1 MSTFDVRAH
10 DSLARIGML
19 RIGDTEIRT
28 PAAVAATQLFP
39 SLCNRP
45 FTNLPLSAP
54 QSDADTYYVPG
65 SEPVA
70 FHPRAVCPAESG
82 NVVMVSG
89 WRSTLDDARRYAE
102 YLPAIFAGTP
112 PDTARYAPACALPSN
127 AAMLIATGFDL
138 FDYTAVDL
146 ASVQGKFC
154 MLEGE
159 FDALYR
165 EKGVCG
171 CEGCRTGNLFLHNRL
186 ALDREIALVKTW
198 IEAGQMRELM
208 EQRCRLHAEQ
218 VSLLRYLDRSA
229 LPAAALPV
237 VRSSRFMANSSESM
251 TRPEIAF
258 FEERVI
264 NRFVPS
270 RNDVCVLLPCA
281 ARKPYSMS
289 KTHQKFQRVI
299 EGRAHEVIITSPLGV
314 VPRELELIYP
324 AGHYDVPVT
333 GYWDREESAILVEYV
348 AAYLAKHRYERVIC
362 HLEGGAKAVA
372 IAAAEMAGVDLE
384 FTCTDASPSSPD
396 SLRALNAALK
406 DCRKRRSDLVRGTI
420 AWQFGEI
427 VDTKGWLVKGR
438 YPNQK
443 IYQKKQQIFSIDA
456 STGLLRP
463 TMDGWEFLSGYRI
476 AISDGFVPQGD
487 ILAPG
492 IASADPAIRG
502 GDEVLVTGPGYL
514 ATGKAAMRADE
525 MIRSS
530 RGVAVRVRKTKK
542 NWIFG
547 SI

>member
-1 MSTFDVRAH
+1 MSTFDVRNR
-10 DSLARIGML
+10 DGLARTGNL
-19 RIGDTEIRT
+19 RVNDAEIRT
-28 PAAVAATQLFP
+28 PAAVDTAALFP
-39 SLCNRP
+39 SLGNRP

-54 QSDADTYYVPG
+54 QSDADKYYVPG
-65 SEPVA
+65 TDPVS
-70 FHPRAVCPAESG
+70 FHPLAVCPA
-82 NVVMVSG
+82 VSG
-89 WRSTLDDARRYAE
+89 DVILIPGWRAALGDARRAAE
-102 YLPAIFAGTP
+102 YLTAIHAGTP

-127 AAMLIATGFDL
+127 AAMLIAAGFDL

-154 MLEGE
+154 MPEGE
-159 FDALYR
+159 FDASYL

-171 CEGCRTGNLFLHNRL
+171 CEGCRRNDLFLHNRL
-186 ALDREIALVKTW
+186 VLDREIAMVKTW

-218 VSLLRYLDRSA
+218 VSLLRRLDRSP
-229 LPAAALPV
+229 LSAAALPA
-237 VRSSRFMANSSESM
+237 VRASRFLANSAESM

-314 VPRELELIYP
+314 VPRELELVYP

-333 GYWDREESAILVEYV
+333 GYWDREESAILVGYV

-372 IAAAEMAGVDLE
+372 VAAAAAAGVELE
-384 FTCTDASPSSPD
+384 FTCTDDRPSSPD

-406 DCRKRRSDLVRGTI
+406 DCRKRRTDAVRGTL
-420 AWQFGEI
+420 AWQFGEL
-427 VDTKGWLVKGR
+427 VDTKGWMIKGR

-443 IYQKKQQIFSIDA
+443 IYEKKTQMFSIDA

-463 TMDGWEFLSGYRI
+463 TMEGWKFLSGYRVT
-476 AISDGFVPQGD
+476 ISDGFVPQGD

-492 IASADPAIRG
+492 IASADPAIRE
-502 GDEVLVTGPGYL
+502 GDEVLVEGPGYR
-514 ATGKAAMRADE
+514 ATGKAAMGADE

-542 NWIFG
+542 
-547 SI
+547 S

>member
-1 MSTFDVRAH
+1 MSTFDVRIR
-10 DSLARIGML
+10 DGLARTGML
-19 RIGDTEIRT
+19 RIGDAEIHT
-28 PAAVAATQLFP
+28 PAAVEARELFP
-39 SLCNRP
+39 SLADRP

-54 QSDADTYYVPG
+54 QSDADIYYVPG
-65 SEPVA
+65 TDPVS
-70 FHPRAVCPAESG
+70 FHPLAVCPAVSG
-82 NVVMVSG
+82 DVVMIPG
-89 WRSTLDDARRYAE
+89 WRPVLGDARRYAE
-102 YLPAIFAGTP
+102 YLAAIFAGTP
-112 PDTARYAPACALPSN
+112 PDAARYAPACALPSN

-146 ASVQGKFC
+146 ASIQGKFC
-154 MLEGE
+154 MPEGE
-159 FDALYR
+159 FDASYL

-171 CEGCRTGNLFLHNRL
+171 CEGCRTHNLFLHNRL
-186 ALDREIALVKTW
+186 ALEREVAVVKTW
-198 IEAGQMRELM
+198 IAAGQMRELM

-218 VSLLRYLDRSA
+218 VALLRRLDRSPLA
-229 LPAAALPV
+229 AAALPA
-237 VRSSRFMANSSESM
+237 VRSSRFLANSAESM
-251 TRPEIAF
+251 TRAEIAF

-270 RNDVCVLLPCA
+270 RSDVCVLLPCA

-289 KTHQKFQRVI
+289 KTHQKFQKVI

-314 VPRELELIYP
+314 VPRELELVYP

-333 GYWDREESAILVEYV
+333 GYWDREESAILTGYV

-372 IAAAEMAGVDLE
+372 IAAAEAAGVSLE
-384 FTCTDASPSSPD
+384 VTCTDDRPSSPD

-406 DCRKRRSDLVRGTI
+406 DCRKRRNDPVRGTL
-420 AWQFGEI
+420 AWQFGEL
-427 VDTKGWLVKGR
+427 VDTKGWMIKGR

-443 IYQKKQQIFSIDA
+443 IYEKKTQMFSIDA

-463 TMDGWEFLSGYRI
+463 TMEGWKFLSGYRVR
-476 AISDGFVPQGD
+476 ISDGFVPQGD

-492 IASADPAIRG
+492 IASADPVIRE
-502 GDEVLVTGPGYL
+502 GDEVLVEGPGYL
-514 ATGKAAMRADE
+514 ATGKAAMGAEE

-542 NWIFG
+542 
-547 SI
+547 S

>member
-1 MSTFDVRAH
+1 MSTFDVRIR
-10 DSLARIGML
+10 DGLARTGNL
-19 RIGDTEIRT
+19 RVNDAEIRT
-28 PAAVAATQLFP
+28 PAAVETRELFP
-39 SLCNRP
+39 SLADRS

-54 QSDADTYYVPG
+54 QSDTDNYYVPG
-65 SEPVA
+65 TDPVS
-70 FHPRAVCPAESG
+70 FHPLAACPA
-82 NVVMVSG
+82 VSG
-89 WRSTLDDARRYAE
+89 DVVLIPGWRAAFGDARRATE
-102 YLPAIFAGTP
+102 YLAAIHAGTP

-146 ASVQGKFC
+146 ASVRGKFC
-154 MLEGE
+154 MPEGK
-159 FDALYR
+159 FDAAYLK
-165 EKGVCG
+165 KGVCG
-171 CEGCRTGNLFLHNRL
+171 CEGCRRGDLFLHNRL
-186 ALDREIALVKTW
+186 ALDREVAVVKTW

-218 VSLLRYLDRSA
+218 VSLLRRLDRSPLA
-229 LPAAALPV
+229 AAALPA
-237 VRSSRFMANSSESM
+237 VRSSRFLANSAESI
-251 TRPEIAF
+251 TRAEIAF
-258 FEERVI
+258 FEDRVI

-270 RNDVCVLLPCA
+270 RSDVCVLLPCA

-314 VPRELELIYP
+314 VPRELELVYP

-333 GYWDREESAILVEYV
+333 GYWDREESAILVGYV

-372 IAAAEMAGVDLE
+372 IAAAAAAGVALE
-384 FTCTDASPSSPD
+384 FTCTDDHPSSPD

-406 DCRKRRSDLVRGTI
+406 DCRKRRSDPVRGTL
-420 AWQFGEI
+420 AWQFGEL
-427 VDTKGWLVKGR
+427 VDTKGWMTKGR

-443 IYQKKQQIFSIDA
+443 IYEKKTQMFSIDA

-463 TMDGWEFLSGYRI
+463 TMEGWKFLSGYRVT
-476 AISDGFVPQGD
+476 ISDGFLPQGD

-492 IASADPAIRG
+492 VASADPVIRE
-502 GDEVLVTGPGYL
+502 GDEVLVEGPGYL
-514 ATGKAAMRADE
+514 ATGKAAMGADE

-542 NWIFG
+542 
-547 SI
+547 S

>member
-1 MSTFDVRAH
+1 MSTFDVRTR
-10 DSLARIGML
+10 DGLARIGNL
-19 RIGDTEIRT
+19 RVNDAEIRT
-28 PAAVAATQLFP
+28 PAAVETQELFP
-39 SLCNRP
+39 SLADRP

-54 QSDADTYYVPG
+54 RSDADKYYVPG
-65 SEPVA
+65 TDPVS
-70 FHPRAVCPAESG
+70 FHPLAICPAVSG
-82 NVVMVSG
+82 DVVMVPG
-89 WRSTLDDARRYAE
+89 WRPVLGDAQRTVA
-102 YLPAIFAGTP
+102 YLEAVHANTP

-127 AAMLIATGFDL
+127 VAMLIATGFDL

-146 ASVQGKFC
+146 ASVRGKFC
-154 MLEGE
+154 MPEGG
-159 FDALYR
+159 FDASYM

-171 CEGCRTGNLFLHNRL
+171 CEGCRTGDLFLHNRL
-186 ALDREIALVKTW
+186 ALDREIAVVKTW

-218 VSLLRYLDRSA
+218 VSLLRRLDRSPLA
-229 LPAAALPV
+229 AAALPV
-237 VRSSRFMANSSESM
+237 VRSSRFLANSGESM
-251 TRPEIAF
+251 TRAEIAF

-299 EGRAHEVIITSPLGV
+299 EGRAHEIIITSPLGV
-314 VPRELELIYP
+314 VPRELELVYP

-333 GYWDREESAILVEYV
+333 GYWDREESAILVGYV
-348 AAYLAKHRYERVIC
+348 AAYLAKHQYERVIC

-372 IAAAEMAGVDLE
+372 IAAACEADVDLE
-384 FTCTDASPSSPD
+384 FTCTDDRPSSPD

-406 DCRKRRSDLVRGTI
+406 DCRKRRSDPVRGTL
-420 AWQFGEI
+420 AWQFGEL
-427 VDTKGWLVKGR
+427 VDTKGWIVKGR

-443 IYQKKQQIFSIDA
+443 IYEKKTQVFSIDA

-463 TMDGWEFLSGYRI
+463 TMEGWKFLPGYRVT
-476 AISDGFVPQGD
+476 ISDGFVPQGD

-492 IASADPAIRG
+492 VASADPAVRE
-502 GDEVLVTGPGYL
+502 GDEVLVEGPGYL
-514 ATGKAAMRADE
+514 ATGKAAMGADE

-542 NWIFG
+542 
-547 SI
+547 S